1 MAYFN
6 EFPYTRNYDQDLGW
20 LIREVIGLNNM
31 YQSILDQLEELQE
44 KYDTI
49 PQQIANAIANY
60 QTYVNG
66 QLDNVRN
73 QIANMNDRMDNFE
86 NVVYSLKESVI
97 AATTSLTQYIDAQ
110 YDELY
115 THFTVAINNIVKN
128 WPSVTDPSDGKR
140 EDLQTTLD
148 HMWNRSGFGI
158 PVVLFDSLNVPAE
171 EFDNMQIPVWYFDR
185 YAYWIF
191 QTRRACYMLSPFT
204 GEYVPIYEVV
214 IALANLHQD
223 GVTVDEFDAAN
234 IDVTAFDNANI
245 TAYNFDWSHEW
256 FDSLTA

>member
-20 LIREVIGLNNM
+20 LIREVNNLDDM
-31 YQSILDQLEELQE
+31 YQTILNQLKELQE
-44 KYDTI
+44 QYDTI
-49 PQQIANAIANY
+49 PQQISQAIQNY
-60 QTYVNG
+60 QNQVNADLLAVH
-66 QLDNVRN
+66 QKIN
-73 QIANMNDRMDNFE
+73 AMNERMDNFE

-128 WPSVTDPSDGKR
+128 WPSVIDPSDGKR

-158 PVVLFDSLNVPAE
+158 PVVVFDNLNIPVE
-171 EFDNMQIPVWYFDR
+171 EFDKMQIPVWYFDR

-191 QTRRACYMLSPFT
+191 QTRRACYMFSPFT
-204 GEYVPIYEVV
+204 GQYVPIADVV
-214 IALANLHQD
+214 TALAGLHQD
-223 GVTVDEFDAAN
+223 GVTVSEFDAAN
-234 IDVTAFDNANI
+234 IDVTVFDNANI
-245 TAYNFDWSHEW
+245 TAYNFDWTHEW

>member
-20 LIREVIGLNNM
+20 LIREVKDLDNR

-60 QTYVNG
+60 QAYVNG

-128 WPSVTDPSDGKR
+128 WPYVTDPSDGKR

-158 PVVLFDSLNVPAE
+158 PVVLFDSLNIPVE
-171 EFDNMQIPVWYFDR
+171 EFDNMQILVWYFDR

-191 QTRRACYMLSPFT
+191 QTRRSCYMYSPFT
-204 GEYVPIYEVV
+204 GQYVPIADVV
-214 IALANLHQD
+214 TALAGLHQD
-223 GVTVDEFDAAN
+223 GVTVLDFDGADIEIA
-234 IDVTAFDNANI
+234 AFDGANI
-245 TAYNFDWSHEW
+245 TAYNFDWSREW
-256 FDSLTA
+256 FDSLTS